1 MVELNI
7 LVLEICI
14 FLGINILIFI
24 FSIISTDILITSLG
38 FFFFLVLLIPFHLL
52 IEKLELMI
60 LIQNLESSAFYKM
73 IIFYSWLIN
82 FIVGISLLIQLIY
95 LFIYG

>member
-1 MVELNI
+1 MVVLNI

>member
-60 LIQNLESSAFYKM
+60 LIQNLEKFC
-73 IIFYSWLIN
+73 IL
-82 FIVGISLLIQLIY
+82 
-95 LFIYG
+95 